1 MFRKS
6 ALVIALCSSSV
17 AWAGDEPL
25 YQQAPAWVSPAPL
38 PDAASRTEASP
49 SVVVYDQQSRISD
62 GQVWAYI
69 DQATR
74 VASPQSLNEMGTVTL
89 SWQPDSGDLIVHR
102 AEILRGGERIDLIA
116 QGQTFEVLRREEQL
130 EQLMIDG
137 TLTATLTVEGLR
149 VGDILRI
156 THSTTDRDK
165 TLKGNAQAA
174 VGLIAAPTRA
184 GFARARLSW
193 PEREKLNWRYH
204 ADGDAPQAVRRGG
217 FETVEVALPLAKPVE
232 LPADAPMRY
241 RKLQMI
247 EASSFA
253 DWQAVSRTMAPLYR
267 AEGLIPA
274 GSPLAAEVAK
284 IAAKSTDPRERAA
297 LALRLV
303 QDEVR
308 YLYRGMDGGNY
319 TPQTPAD
326 SWSRRYGDCK
336 AKTLLLLALL
346 HELGIEAEAVVVNST
361 GGDLVPTR
369 LPSAGAFDHVIVRA
383 MVDGKALWLDG
394 TGSGTRLADI
404 EDVPPFRNVL
414 PLRVAG
420 AALEAVPLQAP
431 ARAMIDSLIEF
442 DQRTGIALPALFSFT
457 IVARGPMAETIRAS
471 LVDADKDRLDG
482 IAQGIVNGAFGDALL
497 SGRTLTY
504 DAESAT
510 AKIVATGIISSP
522 WRRRDGRYRMLLDR
536 GIGQIDFAPD
546 RARASWKDIPV
557 ATAPGPF
564 RAVTRQ
570 RVRLPTGEAAFTLEG
585 NRVFE
590 APLAGV
596 ILDRSVTMAN
606 GVIAVDDIGT
616 GAAVEIPANQLSEAR
631 AQIALAKRRPLEAVA
646 PTEVQPRWKLAL
658 DADKSTFAPLL
669 AAYAKAIER
678 DDEPDAVLGYF
689 NRASFN
695 AGIYDYRGALLDL
708 DRILAKQ
715 PSAPYHLWRAQLRR
729 FVGDAKGARADAE
742 AGLALDPES
751 LQGIGLLSA
760 LRFEAG
766 EHDAAIAM
774 LDERIDAGGKD
785 KLAFQ
790 TAKAELLGE
799 AGRVDEGKAIHED
812 VIRDNPGNP
821 TALNARCWY
830 RGTMNVELDGAL
842 KDCTRAIELAEQSAP
857 MLDSRA
863 LVYLRMGRMDEALA
877 DIEAGL
883 KQSPEMAT
891 SLFMRAVIRKQ
902 RGEAA
907 AEDLAAARLI
917 DPQIDRRFGKW
928 GIKP

>member
-6 ALVIALCSSSV
+6 ALVIALCSSSA

-25 YQQAPAWVSPAPL
+25 YQPAPAWVSAAAIADPAGQ
-38 PDAASRTEASP
+38 SESSP
-49 SVVVYDQQSRISD
+49 SVVIYDQQSRIND
-62 GQVWAYI
+62 GQVWAYV

-74 VASPQSLNEMGTVTL
+74 VMSPQSLNEMGTVQLT
-89 SWQPDSGDLIVHR
+89 WQPDSGDLIVHR
-102 AEILRGGERIDLIA
+102 AEILRGDERIDLIA
-116 QGQTFEVLRREEQL
+116 KGQTFEILRREEQL
-130 EQLMIDG
+130 EQLMVDG
-137 TLTATLTVEGLR
+137 MLTATLTVEGLR

-193 PEREKLNWRYH
+193 PEGDKLNWRYH
-204 ADGDAPQAVRRGG
+204 ADGAAPQAVRRGG
-217 FETVEVALPLAKPVE
+217 FETIEVVLPLAKPVE

-267 AEGLIPA
+267 AEGLIAA

-284 IAAKSTDPRERAA
+284 IAAKSTDPRERVA

-404 EDVPPFRNVL
+404 GDVPPFRNVL
-414 PLRVAG
+414 PLRAAG
-420 AALEAVPLQAP
+420 AALEAVPLQPP
-431 ARAMIDSLIEF
+431 ARPLVDMSIEL
-442 DQRTGIALPALFSFT
+442 DQRAGVAMPALFT
-457 IVARGPMAETIRAS
+457 VTAVARGPMAETFRAA
-471 LVDADKDRLDG
+471 LIDADKARLDG
-482 IAQGIVNGAFGDALL
+482 IAQSMVNGVFGDALL
-497 SGRTLTY
+497 SERTLTY
-504 DAESAT
+504 DADSAT
-510 AKIVATGIISSP
+510 TRIVATGVVSSP
-522 WRRRDGRYRMLLDR
+522 WKMREGRYRMELDR
-536 GIGQIDFAPD
+536 GVSQINFAPD
-546 RARASWKDIPV
+546 RARPAWRDIPV
-557 ATAPGPF
+557 MTAPVPF
-564 RAVTRQ
+564 RIANRQ
-570 RVRLPTGEAAFTLEG
+570 RIRLPQGGAGFTLEG
-585 NRVFE
+585 DRAF
-590 APLAGV
+590 ATPLAGAV
-596 ILDRSVTMAN
+596 VQRSVAQAD
-606 GVIAVDDIGT
+606 GVITAEDVVVAT
-616 GAAVEIPANQLSEAR
+616 AREIPASELSAVR
-631 AQIALAKRRPLEAVA
+631 AQVALAKRRPLEAVA
-646 PTEVQPRWKLAL
+646 PTEVKPRWKIVL
-658 DADKSTFAPLL
+658 DADKTTFAPML
-669 AAYAKAIER
+669 AAYTKAIER

-729 FVGDAKGARADAE
+729 TLGDAKGARADAE
-742 AGLALDPES
+742 ASLALDPES

-766 EHDAAIAM
+766 ERDAAIAM
-774 LDERIDAGGKD
+774 LDERIDVGGKD

-830 RGTMNVELDGAL
+830 RGTMKVDLDDAL
-842 KDCTRAIELAEQSAP
+842 KDCTKAIELAERPAM

-863 LVYLRMGRMDEALA
+863 LIYLRMGRLDEALA

-917 DPQIDRRFGKW
+917 DPQIDGRFGKW